1 MKPDP
6 AAAECPANTSDASI
20 GIVVSDW
27 HSEIT
32 NSLLEGALSTLK
44 QCGVEEEDIYVAHV
58 PGAMELTFAARQM
71 SNVVEPSAVIVLG
84 SVTEEQNPQF
94 GVICQSITHGI
105 TELNLHS
112 DIPFIFGV
120 LITHTLD
127 EAKAMSAGS
136 DNKGSE
142 SAEAALKMVSM
153 MAHLVNQ

>member
-6 AAAECPANTSDASI
+6 AAAECPANYTDASV

-32 NSLLEGALSTLK
+32 NSLLEAALATLK

-84 SVTEEQNPQF
+84 SVVREGNPQYDA
-94 GVICQSITHGI
+94 ICHSITHGI

-120 LITHTLD
+120 LTTSTME
-127 EAKAMSAGS
+127 EARQLAAGT
-136 DNKGSE
+136 DNKG
-142 SAEAALKMVSM
+142 AECAETALKMVNM